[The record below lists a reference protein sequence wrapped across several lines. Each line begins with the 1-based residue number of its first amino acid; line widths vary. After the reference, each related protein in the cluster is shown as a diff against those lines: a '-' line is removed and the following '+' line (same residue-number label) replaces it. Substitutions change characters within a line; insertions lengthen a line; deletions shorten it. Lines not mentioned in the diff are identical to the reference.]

1 MSLAAYNRQYRP
13 DDQIT
18 IFDERTDENR
28 KTGLKTV
35 LTNFK
40 PQLIGFS
47 VLTAEAP
54 RLEEMTG
61 LCKSICPDT
70 QIIIGGPHASAYKAK
85 VLEDKNADYV
95 LSGEGEVSFLAF
107 INALENPDSSNIS
120 AIPGLGYRDQ
130 GELKINEIAK
140 IPVDIES
147 LPMPAWDLIDINDYT
162 NLRRMSGM
170 GPVKYAALFT
180 SRGCPYGCTYCHSIF
195 TTRFRAMSPEKV
207 LDEIEY
213 LIDRYNVREFEIF
226 DDIFNCSYKRAEKIC
241 DMIIERRLN
250 IKLHFPNGVRAD
262 RMDRNL
268 VQKLARAGTTMM
280 ALAIESANPR
290 IQKMVRKN
298 VDLVKMTEII
308 NYSVEE
314 NIFVWGYFMIGFP
327 TESREEIMR
336 TIEFACNS
344 KLYVAM
350 FFVVIPFEGTELFE
364 QTGMIS
370 SDPDVSSFTGPYF
383 IPNEICEVPSAEL
396 HALRTYA
403 NFRFFMN
410 PKRMIRILRA
420 FPYSYRSLLRHGTR
434 YLQLVAKSSL
444 ILVKNRVSPS

>member
-13 DDQIT
+13 DDQIS
-18 IFDERTDENR
+18 IFDERTEANR
-28 KTGLKTV
+28 KTGLKAT

-47 VLTAEAP
+47 ILTAEAP
-54 RLEEMTG
+54 RLAEMTS
-61 LCKSICPDT
+61 LCKSICPDAK
-70 QIIIGGPHASAYKAK
+70 IIVGGPHVSAYKAK
-85 VLEDKNADYV
+85 VLEDKNTDYI
-95 LSGEGEVSFLAF
+95 LSGEGEASFLEL
-107 INALENPDSSNIS
+107 INALENSDSSIIS
-120 AIPGLGYRDQ
+120 SIPGLGYRDQ
-130 GELKINEIAK
+130 GELKINEVAK

-147 LPMPAWDLIDINDYT
+147 LPLPAWDLIDINDYT
-162 NLRRMSGM
+162 DLTRMSGM
-170 GPVKYAALFT
+170 GPAKYAALFT

-207 LDEIEY
+207 LGQIEH
-213 LIDRYNVREFEIF
+213 LISRYNVQEFEIF
-226 DDIFNCSYKRAEKIC
+226 DDIFNCSYKRTEKIC

-250 IKLHFPNGVRAD
+250 IKLHFSNGVRAD

-268 VQKLARAGTTMM
+268 VHKLARAGTTMM

-298 VDLVKMTEII
+298 VDLIKMTEII

-314 NIFVWGYFMIGFP
+314 KIFVWGYFMIGFP
-327 TESREEIMR
+327 TETREEIMR

-350 FFVVIPFEGTELFE
+350 FFVVIPFEGTELFK

-383 IPNEICEVPSAEL
+383 IPNEICDVPSAEL
-396 HALRTYA
+396 HTLRTYA
-403 NFRFFMN
+403 NFKFFMN
-410 PKRMIRILRA
+410 PKRVMRILRD
-420 FPYSYRSLLRHGTR
+420 FPYSYRRLLGQGIRFSI
-434 YLQLVAKSSL
+434 LVAKSSL
-444 ILVKNRVSPS
+444 ILVKNKVSPR